1 MPPVS
6 SALSRASALYLG
18 LVGLAFLFA
27 SDALLPRLI
36 PGFPAGAPWIGQL
49 LAAAWLGAAA
59 VDWNGRANLLG
70 GIYGRPQVALNLTLF
85 MVGAL
90 SMLRASAS
98 PLALWG
104 LTVPMSILG
113 LAYAAVF
120 VRGPFD
126 RLAPPP
132 PRP

>member
-6 SALSRASALYLG
+6 SALSRVSALYLG
-18 LVGLAFLFA
+18 LLGFAFLFA
-27 SDALLPRLI
+27 SDELLPRLI
-36 PGFPAGAPWIGQL
+36 PGFPAGSAWLGQL

-59 VDWNGRANLLG
+59 VNWNGRANLLG
-70 GIYGRPQVALNLTLF
+70 GIYGRPQVTLNLMIF
-85 MVGAL
+85 MVGGL

-98 PLALWG
+98 PHVLWG
-104 LTVPMSILG
+104 LTVPMSVLG

-120 VRGPFD
+120 LRGPFD

-132 PRP
+132 TGP

>member
-6 SALSRASALYLG
+6 SALSRISALYLG
-18 LVGLAFLFA
+18 LVGFAFLFA
-27 SDALLPRLI
+27 SDDLLPRLI
-36 PGFPAGAPWIGQL
+36 PGFPKDAAWFGQL

-59 VDWNGRANLLG
+59 VNWNGRGNLLG
-70 GIYGRPQVALNLTLF
+70 GIYGRPQVTLNLMIFL
-85 MVGAL
+85 VGAL
-90 SMLRASAS
+90 SMLRASAP

-104 LTVPMSILG
+104 LTVPMSVLG

-120 VRGPFD
+120 LRGPFD

-132 PRP
+132 SGP

>member
-6 SALSRASALYLG
+6 SALSRVSAIYLG
-18 LVGLAFLFA
+18 LLGLAFLFA
-27 SDALLPRLI
+27 SDELLPRLI
-36 PGFPAGAPWIGQL
+36 PGFPANAAWFGQL

-59 VDWNGRANLLG
+59 VNWNGRANLLG
-70 GIYGRPQVALNLTLF
+70 GIYGRPQVTLNLMIF

-90 SMLRASAS
+90 SMLRASAP
-98 PLALWG
+98 PLALWS
-104 LTVPMSILG
+104 LTVPMSVLG

-120 VRGPFD
+120 LRGPFD

-132 PRP
+132 PGP